1 MDNDFN
7 DGLTEQFITVE
18 GIAARLGVP
27 RSWVYAHADELG
39 VIRLGKYLRFDWE
52 RTRAL
57 LWARPTPKF
66 GVLNE
71 PATPKFEVLSAR

>member
-1 MDNDFN
+1 VEDFK
-7 DGLTEQFITVE
+7 DGLTGQFLTVE
-18 GIAARLGVP
+18 EIAARLGVP
-27 RSWVYAHADELG
+27 RIWVYAHADELG

-57 LWARPTPKF
+57 LWAQPTPKF

-71 PATPKFEVLSAR
+71 PATPKFGVLSTR